1 MHKSVIYTFFLFRAF
16 IYVTVQFEYHNYYL
30 YVMVWVNVFE
40 IFNKYILHL
49 TFVSIINKNMPDYT
63 VSILK
68 ICNSSKSYKQFLYV
82 ACKLYRF
89 YSQLPLVIT
98 QSAQ

>member
-1 MHKSVIYTFFLFRAF
+1 M
-16 IYVTVQFEYHNYYL
+16 YVTVQFEYYNYYL

-40 IFNKYILHL
+40 TLINVFYVSHL
-49 TFVSIINKNMPDYT
+49 FLFLKINMPDCI
-63 VSILK
+63 VSKLK
-68 ICNSSKSYKQFLYV
+68 VCNSFKTYKQFTYV
-82 ACKLYRF
+82 ACRLYCF